1 MTKCLIFDLD
11 GTLIKLPIRYEIL
24 QNNLKSLL
32 NTEES
37 ISPLIPSIIEH
48 AKNNQNVIDE
58 AFKIVCDEELIAAET
73 FEEIEGLHDVIKHVI
88 SKNYTISLVTMQCK
102 KSLNIIL
109 KKLNLEENFSSILT
123 RDDYPDRF
131 LQIQNTC
138 ESLNLIPSDVT
149 MIGDRIH
156 DINSANQ
163 ANCKSILVNRDDMD
177 SKKLK
182 ELIDIL

>member
-11 GTLIKLPIRYEIL
+11 GTLVKLPIRYELL
-24 QNNLKSLL
+24 QKNLKDFFNIEDDL
-32 NTEES
+32 
-37 ISPLIPSIIEH
+37 SPLIPSIINE
-48 AKNNQNVIDE
+48 AKNNQNVIDD
-58 AFKIVCDEELIAAET
+58 AFKIVCDEELIATESL
-73 FEEIEGLHDVIKHVI
+73 EEIEGLHDVIKYVT

-102 KSLNIIL
+102 RSLDIIL
-109 KKLNLEENFSSILT
+109 KKLNLEEKFSSILT

-131 LQIQNTC
+131 QQIQKTC

-163 ANCKSILVNRDDMD
+163 ANCKSILVNRDDID
-177 SKKLK
+177 SKKLL